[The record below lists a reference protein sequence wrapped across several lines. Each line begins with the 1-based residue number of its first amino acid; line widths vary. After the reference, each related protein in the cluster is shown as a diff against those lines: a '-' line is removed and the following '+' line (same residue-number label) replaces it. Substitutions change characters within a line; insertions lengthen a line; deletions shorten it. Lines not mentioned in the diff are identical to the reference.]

1 MNGDEVDWCI
11 ILIHNG
17 MARCVELQS
26 AVRTVAARG
35 GELID
40 SRGYVCTVM

>member
-1 MNGDEVDWCI
+1 VMKLIGALFP
-11 ILIHNG
+11 LIHNG